1 MDNKIAAVL
10 GNGPSRKSYDPSKEY
25 DYRIGC
31 NVPWTDVDCTVII
44 DTEIVRLWKLD
55 PDLIKC
61 PAYFSGRA
69 WEYAGDTH
77 VRGII
82 YGRDAFKGIVDKQ
95 DNDSSANMAARI
107 LIRDGYKNI
116 DIYGCDA
123 YFTEQHGY
131 NTKSFTRTILPT
143 MPALNNSYKWKLSW
157 DDMVKKHPDVNFNF
171 IR

>member
-1 MDNKIAAVL
+1 MDTKVAAVL

-25 DYRIGC
+25 DYLIGC

-44 DTEIVRLWKLD
+44 DTEIVRLWKKD
-55 PDLIKC
+55 PNLIKC
-61 PAYFSGRA
+61 KAYFSGRA
-69 WEYAGDTH
+69 WDYSADIH
-77 VRGII
+77 ARSII
-82 YGRDAFKGIVDKQ
+82 EHAFLGIVDKQ
-95 DNDSSANMAARI
+95 PNDSSANMAARI
-107 LIRDGYKNI
+107 LIAQGYKNI

-131 NTKSFTRTILPT
+131 NTKSFTRSILPT

-157 DDMVKKHPDVNFNF
+157 VEMVQTYTDVNFNF